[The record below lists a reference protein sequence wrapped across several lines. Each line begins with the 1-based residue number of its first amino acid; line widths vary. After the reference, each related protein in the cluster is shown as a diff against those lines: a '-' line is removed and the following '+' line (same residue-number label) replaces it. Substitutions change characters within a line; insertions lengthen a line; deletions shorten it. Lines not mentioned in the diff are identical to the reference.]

1 MRVTDDFDPN
11 SHPHLTKLASI
22 GNVVLVCHVPVEH
35 YQSLKADPNVSYL
48 KIEKWLKRYFR
59 KY

>member
-1 MRVTDDFDPN
+1 MRVSDNFDPN
-11 SHPHLTKLASI
+11 SYPSLTILGSI

-48 KIEKWLKRYFR
+48 KIEKYLKRYFR
-59 KY
+59 N